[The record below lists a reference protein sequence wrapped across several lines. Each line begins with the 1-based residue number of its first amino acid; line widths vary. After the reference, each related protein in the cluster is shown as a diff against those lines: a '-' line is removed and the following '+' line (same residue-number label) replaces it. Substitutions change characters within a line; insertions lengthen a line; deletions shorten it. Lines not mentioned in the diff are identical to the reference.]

1 MKLFRSALAIA
12 AVSLA
17 ALTLYFSNVAPTPA
31 GLADAT
37 PAATSPNQSDLTQGR
52 TLVLNVAT
60 LVTKVADAKKR
71 VADLWAPR
79 DAAEAAKHPRTTGD
93 RDLVD
98 TAPNGVHA
106 SVPQDRSTFSANKQA
121 LTGVSSAVDIVEG

>member
-1 MKLFRSALAIA
+1 MKLLRSALAIA

-17 ALTLYFSNVAPTPA
+17 ALTLYFANVAPTPA

-37 PAATSPNQSDLTQGR
+37 SAASSPNPSDLTQGR

-79 DAAEAAKHPRTTGD
+79 DVAEALKNPRTAGD
-93 RDLVD
+93 GDLVD
-98 TAPNGVHA
+98 TTPNGVHA
-106 SVPQDRSTFSANKQA
+106 SVRQDRATSSANKQA

>member
-17 ALTLYFSNVAPTPA
+17 ALTLYFVNAAPTRT

-37 PAATSPNQSDLTQGR
+37 PAATASSPSELAPGR
-52 TLVLNVAT
+52 TLVLDVAN

-79 DAAEAAKHPRTTGD
+79 DAAEAAKHLRTAGD
-93 RDLVD
+93 GDLVD
-98 TAPNGVHA
+98 TAPNGAHTTVR
-106 SVPQDRSTFSANKQA
+106 QDKATSSANKQA
-121 LTGVSSAVDIVEG
+121 LTDVTSPLGMVEG